1 MAKQINK
8 MLKAELVDYIVK
20 SVGNMAEYRTDAN
33 QSELENELKGM
44 LKKELVVKA
53 ERIYADSLQEEPAD
67 VPVEKL
73 DAGNSNY
80 FHMHFQ
86 ANFQKKLQDGTE
98 LPQDWGCAVT
108 FRKLDDGKWVCHKS
122 STRNLAWMTKPKV
135 VYAGRYEPGVER
147 EVISV
152 TERDIKML
160 KYWLTSGRYGKTVS
174 QYFSNSE
181 LPEYDKCEV
190 GKPMY
195 TDEMQSRSVVQVK
208 PGEAIPF

>member
-8 MLKAELVDYIVK
+8 MLKAELVNYI
-20 SVGNMAEYRTDAN
+20 SVHGEMADDG
-33 QSELENELKGM
+33 LGDM
-44 LKKELVVKA
+44 LKKDLVKLA
-53 ERIYADSLQEEPAD
+53 EQIYAQSLQEEPAD
-67 VPVEKL
+67 APVEKL

-80 FHMHFQ
+80 FDMHFQ
-86 ANFQKKLQDGTE
+86 AGFQKKLQDGTE

-174 QYFSNSE
+174 QYFSNNE

-195 TDEMQSRSVVQVK
+195 TDEMQSRAVVQVK

>member
-8 MLKAELVDYIVK
+8 MLKAELVNYI
-20 SVGNMAEYRTDAN
+20 SVHGEMADDGLAD
-33 QSELENELKGM
+33 M
-44 LKKELVVKA
+44 LKKDLVKLA
-53 ERIYADSLQEEPAD
+53 EQIYAQSLQEKPAD

-86 ANFQKKLQDGTE
+86 ACFQKKLQDGTE

>member
-1 MAKQINK
+1 MAKAINK
-8 MLKAELVDYIVK
+8 MLKAELVNYICVN
-20 SVGNMAEYRTDAN
+20 GEMT
-33 QSELENELKGM
+33 SEGLGDM
-44 LKKELVVKA
+44 LKKDLVKLA
-53 ERIYADSLQEEPAD
+53 EQIYAQSLQE
-67 VPVEKL
+67 V
-73 DAGNSNY
+73 DATSAEY

-86 ANFQKKLQDGTE
+86 ANFQKKLNDGTDT
-98 LPQDWGCAVT
+98 PQDWGCAVT

-135 VYAGRYEPGVER
+135 VYAGKYEPGVER

-174 QYFSNSE
+174 QYFSNDE
-181 LPEYDKCEV
+181 IPNYDACEI

-195 TDEMQSRSVVQVK
+195 QSQAVVQVK
-208 PGEAIPF
+208 PGEEIPF

>member
-1 MAKQINK
+1 MAKAINK
-8 MLKAELVDYIVK
+8 MLKAELVNYI
-20 SVGNMAEYRTDAN
+20 SVHGEMADDA
-33 QSELENELKGM
+33 LGDM
-44 LKKELVVKA
+44 LKKDLVKLA
-53 ERIYADSLQEEPAD
+53 EQLYAKSLQEEPTEIPAEET
-67 VPVEKL
+67 VL
-73 DAGNSNY
+73 DATTAEY

-86 ANFQKKLQDGTE
+86 AGFQKKLNDGTQQ
-98 LPQDWGCAVT
+98 PQDWGCAVT

-135 VYAGRYEPGVER
+135 VYAGKTKPKVVYAGKYEPGVER

-174 QYFSNSE
+174 QYFSNDE
-181 LPEYDKCEV
+181 FPNYDACEV

-195 TDEMQSRSVVQVK
+195 QSEAVVQVK
-208 PGEAIPF
+208 QGEEIPF

>member
-1 MAKQINK
+1 MRTPNQRNQMAKAINK
-8 MLKAELVDYIVK
+8 MLKAELVNYI
-20 SVGNMAEYRTDAN
+20 SVHGEMADDG
-33 QSELENELKGM
+33 LGDM
-44 LKKELVVKA
+44 LKKDLVKLA
-53 ERIYADSLQEEPAD
+53 EQIYAQSLQEVPTEI
-67 VPVEKL
+67 PVEETVL
-73 DAGNSNY
+73 DATSAEY

-86 ANFQKKLQDGTE
+86 AGFQKKLNDGTQQ
-98 LPQDWGCAVT
+98 PQDWGCAVT

-135 VYAGRYEPGVER
+135 VYAGKYEPGVER

-174 QYFSNSE
+174 QYFSNDE
-181 LPEYDKCEV
+181 LPNYDACEV

-195 TDEMQSRSVVQVK
+195 QSEAVVQVK
-208 PGEAIPF
+208 QGEEIPF

>member
-8 MLKAELVDYIVK
+8 MLKAELVNYI
-20 SVGNMAEYRTDAN
+20 SVNGDMETDG
-33 QSELENELKGM
+33 LGDM
-44 LKKELVVKA
+44 LKKDLVKLA
-53 ERIYADSLQEEPAD
+53 EQIYAQSLQEEPAD

-73 DAGNSNY
+73 DVGNSNY

-86 ANFQKKLQDGTE
+86 AGFQKKLQDGTE

-174 QYFSNSE
+174 QYFSNNE
-181 LPEYDKCEV
+181 LPEFDKCDI

-195 TDEMQSRSVVQVK
+195 TDEMQSRAVIQVK
-208 PGEAIPF
+208 EGEAIPF

>member
-8 MLKAELVDYIVK
+8 MLKAELVNYI
-20 SVGNMAEYRTDAN
+20 SVHGEMADDG
-33 QSELENELKGM
+33 LGDM
-44 LKKELVVKA
+44 LKKDLVKLA
-53 ERIYADSLQEEPAD
+53 EQIYAQSLQEEPAD

-73 DAGNSNY
+73 DASNSNY

-86 ANFQKKLQDGTE
+86 AGFQKKLQDGTE

-174 QYFSNSE
+174 QYFSNNE

-190 GKPMY
+190 GKPIY
-195 TDEMQSRSVVQVK
+195 TDEMQSRAVVQVK
-208 PGEAIPF
+208 QGEAIPF

>member
-8 MLKAELVDYIVK
+8 MLKAELVNYI
-20 SVGNMAEYRTDAN
+20 SVHGEMADDG
-33 QSELENELKGM
+33 LGDM
-44 LKKELVVKA
+44 LKKDLVKLA
-53 ERIYADSLQEEPAD
+53 EQIYAQSLQEEPAD

-195 TDEMQSRSVVQVK
+195 TDEMQSRAVVQVK

>member
-1 MAKQINK
+1 
-8 MLKAELVDYIVK
+8 
-20 SVGNMAEYRTDAN
+20 
-33 QSELENELKGM
+33 
-44 LKKELVVKA
+44 
-53 ERIYADSLQEEPAD
+53 
-67 VPVEKL
+67 
-73 DAGNSNY
+73 
-80 FHMHFQ
+80 
-86 ANFQKKLQDGTE
+86 
-98 LPQDWGCAVT
+98 
-108 FRKLDDGKWVCHKS
+108 
-122 STRNLAWMTKPKV
+122 MTKPKV

-195 TDEMQSRSVVQVK
+195 TDEMQSRAVVQVK
-208 PGEAIPF
+208 QGEAIPF

>member
-8 MLKAELVDYIVK
+8 MLKAELVNYI
-20 SVGNMAEYRTDAN
+20 SVNGDMETDG
-33 QSELENELKGM
+33 LGDM
-44 LKKELVVKA
+44 LKKDLVKLA
-53 ERIYADSLQEEPAD
+53 EQIYAQSLQEEPAD

-73 DAGNSNY
+73 DAVNSNY

-86 ANFQKKLQDGTE
+86 AGFQKKLQDGTE

-174 QYFSNSE
+174 QYFSNNE
-181 LPEYDKCEV
+181 LPEFDKCDI

-195 TDEMQSRSVVQVK
+195 TDEMQSRAVVQVK
-208 PGEAIPF
+208 EGEAIPF

>member
-8 MLKAELVDYIVK
+8 MLKAELVNYI
-20 SVGNMAEYRTDAN
+20 SVNGDMETDG
-33 QSELENELKGM
+33 LGDM
-44 LKKELVVKA
+44 LKKDLVKLA
-53 ERIYADSLQEEPAD
+53 EQIYAQSLQEEPAD

-86 ANFQKKLQDGTE
+86 AGFQKKLQDGTE

-160 KYWLTSGRYGKTVS
+160 KYWLTSGRSVS
-174 QYFSNSE
+174 YTHLT
-181 LPEYDKCEV
+181 LPTILLV
-190 GKPMY
+190 
-195 TDEMQSRSVVQVK
+195 
-208 PGEAIPF
+208 

>member
-1 MAKQINK
+1 MAKAINK

-20 SVGNMAEYRTDAN
+20 SVGDMAEYRTDAN
-33 QSELENELKGM
+33 QLELENELKGM

-53 ERIYADSLQEEPAD
+53 ERIYADSLQEEP
-67 VPVEKL
+67 VETPVEETVL
-73 DAGNSNY
+73 DATSAEY

-86 ANFQKKLQDGTE
+86 AGFQKKLNDGTQT
-98 LPQDWGCAVT
+98 PQDWGCAVT

-135 VYAGRYEPGVER
+135 VYAGKYEQGVER

-174 QYFSNSE
+174 QYFSNDE
-181 LPEYDKCEV
+181 LPNYDACEV

-195 TDEMQSRSVVQVK
+195 QSQAVVQVK
-208 PGEAIPF
+208 QGEEIPF

>member
-8 MLKAELVDYIVK
+8 MLKQELVNYISFHGDRNEAELV
-20 SVGNMAEYRTDAN
+20 S
-33 QSELENELKGM
+33 M
-44 LKKELVVKA
+44 LKKDLVKLA
-53 ERIYADSLQEEPAD
+53 EQIYAQSLQEEPAEEL
-67 VPVEKL
+67 VEHKEEQGEEYTPL
-73 DAGNSNY
+73 DASNAGY

-122 STRNLAWMTKPKV
+122 STRNLNWMTQPKI
-135 VYAGRYEPGVER
+135 VYAGKYQPGVQR
-147 EVISV
+147 EIISV
-152 TERDIKML
+152 TERDMKWL
-160 KYWLTSGRYGKTVS
+160 KYWLTSGRFGQTVS

-195 TDEMQSRSVVQVK
+195 TDEMQSRAVVQVK
-208 PGEAIPF
+208 QGEAIPF